1 MTQEQ
6 YTEKLNQTNAYGDGG
21 MQKMGYQ
28 DYYNNEPSVYN
39 APAPSME
46 SPIPYL
52 EMGTGFIIGLAVGFF
67 IKKSFKIVLF
77 ILGFALVVTFYMESQ
92 GIFTI
97 NEQVLEQQIASGA
110 EYFDYLVA
118 ALKERITSLESGV
131 SAGAGFLVG
140 LKIG

>member
-1 MTQEQ
+1 
-6 YTEKLNQTNAYGDGG
+6 
-21 MQKMGYQ
+21 
-28 DYYNNEPSVYN
+28 
-39 APAPSME
+39 
-46 SPIPYL
+46 
-52 EMGTGFIIGLAVGFF
+52 
-67 IKKSFKIVLF
+67 
-77 ILGFALVVTFYMESQ
+77 MESQ

>member
-6 YTEKLNQTNAYGDGG
+6 YAEKLNQANAYEHNG

-28 DYYNNEPSVYN
+28 DYYHEPSVYN

-67 IKKSFKIVLF
+67 IKKVLKLSFLSWVL
-77 ILGFALVVTFYMESQ
+77 L
-92 GIFTI
+92 
-97 NEQVLEQQIASGA
+97 
-110 EYFDYLVA
+110 
-118 ALKERITSLESGV
+118 
-131 SAGAGFLVG
+131 
-140 LKIG
+140 